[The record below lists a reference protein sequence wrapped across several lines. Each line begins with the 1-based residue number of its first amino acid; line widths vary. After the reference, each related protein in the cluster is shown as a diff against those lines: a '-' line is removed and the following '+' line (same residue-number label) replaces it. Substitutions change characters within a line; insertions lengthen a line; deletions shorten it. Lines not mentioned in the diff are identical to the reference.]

1 MTVHFS
7 PSTGAFYDDVL
18 WSAPLPDDVVEVAA
32 EERAALLYAA
42 SQGTIIQAGPDGTP
56 VAVDAPAPPTESL
69 AALARRRRDI
79 EVAALRWM
87 VERHRDEIEM
97 GRPTTLSADRYVAL
111 LDHLQTLRDVPA
123 QAGFPNTIDWP
134 VLWAGLTDED
144 ETQTPGEDQND

>member
-7 PSTGAFYDDVL
+7 PATGAFYDEAI
-18 WSAPLPDDVVEVAA
+18 WPSPIPDDAVEVSA
-32 EERAALLYAA
+32 EDHAALLEAA
-42 SQGTIIQAGPDGTP
+42 SRGKIVQAGPDGAP
-56 VAVDAPAPPTESL
+56 IAVDPPAPSIQSL
-69 AALARRRRDI
+69 AAAARRRRDI